1 MWTGSERPPPPPP
14 RCPGLVRRAC
24 AVFTLSPGPRLASN
38 YFRLF
43 SFARV
48 TEKERESVFL
58 PSISGA
64 SPMSCVELVP
74 HHLGPV
80 CAVSPVVGPG
90 ARLCDEGPTF
100 HLHTHTQPRENKTGW
115 APKTS
120 TYTLNNW
127 VFIYVWNKQLPQMT
141 KLIV

>member
-1 MWTGSERPPPPPP
+1 MGSERLPPP

-24 AVFTLSPGPRLASN
+24 AVFTLSPGPWLASN

-58 PSISGA
+58 PSISGV
-64 SPMSCVELVP
+64 SPLRCVELVP

-80 CAVSPVVGPG
+80 CAVSPVAAPVDPG
-90 ARLCDEGPTF
+90 ARLCDEGPMF
-100 HLHTHTQPRENKTGW
+100 HLHTHSQVK
-115 APKTS
+115 
-120 TYTLNNW
+120 
-127 VFIYVWNKQLPQMT
+127 T
-141 KLIV
+141 KLAELPKLPPTS